1 MTSTRDRKFGRES
14 ASGWAWLASPVDGV
28 DARAS
33 ASPPDAAR
41 RVQTPPKPA
50 ELAGACTRWL
60 ALLLACMA
68 LGLVAAGCGDDDDD
82 GGGGGGAETT
92 EQPAGGGD
100 DGGGGGGGG
109 GGAEVSEEGIAF
121 NPAEVTVSVGDTVTW
136 TNNDSVGH
144 DVTADSFSSG
154 DAGGMSPGDNF
165 EHTFDEAGSF
175 DYVCTVHPG
184 MEGTVVVE

>member
-1 MTSTRDRKFGRES
+1 M
-14 ASGWAWLASPVDGV
+14 
-28 DARAS
+28 
-33 ASPPDAAR
+33 
-41 RVQTPPKPA
+41 
-50 ELAGACTRWL
+50 TRWL
-60 ALLLACMA
+60 ALLLACIA

-92 EQPAGGGD
+92 EQPAGGGED
-100 DGGGGGGGG
+100 DGGGGDDGGGSDDDGGG

-136 TNNDSVGH
+136 TNNDSVAH

-154 DAGGMSPGDNF
+154 DPGGMSPGDTF
-165 EHTFDEAGSF
+165 EQTFDEAGTF

>member
-1 MTSTRDRKFGRES
+1 M
-14 ASGWAWLASPVDGV
+14 
-28 DARAS
+28 
-33 ASPPDAAR
+33 
-41 RVQTPPKPA
+41 
-50 ELAGACTRWL
+50 TRWL

-68 LGLVAAGCGDDDDD
+68 LALVVAGCGDDDDD

-92 EQPAGGGD
+92 EQPAGGGGGD

-109 GGAEVSEEGIAF
+109 GGTEVSMEDISF
-121 NPAEVTVSVGDTVTW
+121 QPAEVTVSAGDTVTW
-136 TNNDSVGH
+136 TNNDSAGH

-154 DAGGMSPGDNF
+154 EPGALANGDTF
-165 EHTFDEAGSF
+165 EHTFEEAGTF